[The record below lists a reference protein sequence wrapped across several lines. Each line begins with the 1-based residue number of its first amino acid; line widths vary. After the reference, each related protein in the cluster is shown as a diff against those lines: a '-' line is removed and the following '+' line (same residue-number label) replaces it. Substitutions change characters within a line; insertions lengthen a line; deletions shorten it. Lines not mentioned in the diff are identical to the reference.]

1 MTTCKR
7 CGVKKEHASRTGS
20 LLCDECQEK
29 QFAKIRKIVKERK
42 NKMSINTVKKYMD
55 DGLKPKEIAEKTG
68 LKINTVYSYM
78 YEIRKN
84 NEEANKKTG
93 KESTIDEMSANRNDD
108 LLSEA
113 QSELIK
119 LRIELEA
126 EKRKHKALLDYVIAT
141 ATDKR

>member
-7 CGVKKEHASRTGS
+7 CGAKKESVSRSGS
-20 LLCDECQEK
+20 LLCNDCQDK
-29 QFAKIRKIVKERK
+29 QFAKVRKIVKERK
-42 NKMSINTVKKYMD
+42 NKMSINAVKKHMD
-55 DGLKPKEIAEKTG
+55 NGLKPKEIAEKTG

-78 YEIRKN
+78 SEIRKN

-93 KESTIDEMSANRNDD
+93 KESTINEMSANRNDD

-126 EKRKHKALLDYVIAT
+126 ERRKHKALLDYVIAT

>member
-7 CGVKKEHASRTGS
+7 CGAKKESVSRSGS
-20 LLCDECQEK
+20 LLCNDCQDK
-29 QFAKIRKIVKERK
+29 QFAKVRKIVKERK

-78 YEIRKN
+78 SEIRKN
-84 NEEANKKTG
+84 NEGANKKTD
-93 KESTIDEMSANRNDD
+93 KESTINEMSTNRND

-126 EKRKHKALLDYVIAT
+126 ERRKHKALLDYVIAT